1 MPDFIQDAVFKRDI
15 FSETV
20 TGHFAGNPDARIIRR
35 IVSAAPWWAKP
46 LAWLL
51 ARREIRALKAVKGI
65 KGAPELLETD
75 RHGLF
80 RTWTDGAP
88 LHLARPA
95 DAEFYRDA
103 RRILRDMRRRNIT
116 HNDLAK
122 PQNWLMT
129 PDGSAAVIDFQLA
142 SLHRRRNWRF
152 RLMAYEDLRHL
163 LKQKRSFAPHL
174 LTPKEKH
181 ILATKSLPARIWLKT
196 VKPVYNAV
204 TRGLFRWSDGEGTGD
219 RLDNE
224 GPAIIA
230 ALTSAPG
237 VSAAALCVYAQPA
250 KGAGIYAFAEGKR
263 VTAQQLRAALGT
275 LKVENLQPVAALP
288 RREDGSV
295 RDDLLRLVA
304 LNQMTELDAV
314 LTREPELKPV
324 MRPIIAGRLNFTD
337 RRDVKAEGRV
347 STTPP
352 DSS

>member
-1 MPDFIQDAVFKRDI
+1 MADFIQDAVFKRDI

-20 TGHFAGNPDARIIRR
+20 TGHFAGSPDTRIIRR

-46 LAWLL
+46 VAWLL
-51 ARREIRALKAVKGI
+51 ARREIRALRAVKGI
-65 KGAPELLETD
+65 QGAPDLIETD

-95 DAEFYRDA
+95 HAEFYSDA

-129 PDGSAAVIDFQLA
+129 PDGRAAVIDFQLA

-224 GPAIIA
+224 GPAILS
-230 ALTSAPG
+230 ALKSVPG
-237 VSAAALCVYAQPA
+237 VSDAALCVYAQPA
-250 KGAGIYAFAEGKR
+250 KGAGIYAFAEAEDAS
-263 VTAQQLRAALGT
+263 VQSLRAALGA
-275 LKVENLQPVAALP
+275 LNVENLQPVPALP
-288 RREDGSV
+288 RRADGSV

-304 LNQMTELDAV
+304 LNQMTELDAA
-314 LTREPELKPV
+314 LTREPELKAL
-324 MRPIIAGRLNFTD
+324 MWPIIAGRLNFTD
-337 RRDVKAEGRV
+337 RRVVKAEGRRPL
-347 STTPP
+347 TPP
-352 DSS
+352 SSF

>member
-1 MPDFIQDAVFKRDI
+1 MTDFIQDAVFKRDI

-20 TGHFAGNPDARIIRR
+20 TGHFAGSEGARVIRR

-51 ARREIRALKAVKGI
+51 ARREIRALRAVKGI
-65 KGAPELLETD
+65 KGAPDLLETD

-88 LHLARPA
+88 LHLARPSHA
-95 DAEFYRDA
+95 AFYRDA

-129 PDGSAAVIDFQLA
+129 PDGEAAVIDFQLA
-142 SLHRRRNWRF
+142 SLHKRRNWRF

-163 LKQKRSFAPHL
+163 LKQKRSFAPDL
-174 LTPKEKH
+174 LTAKEKR

-224 GPAIIA
+224 GPAILS
-230 ALTSAPG
+230 ALKSVPG
-237 VSAAALCVYAQPA
+237 VSDAALCVYAQPA
-250 KGAGIYAFAEGKR
+250 KGAGIYAFVEGKA
-263 VTAQQLRAALGT
+263 VTAQQLRAALGP
-275 LKVENLQPVAALP
+275 LKVENLQPVPALP
-288 RREDGSV
+288 RRPDGSV
-295 RDDLLRLVA
+295 REDLLRLVA
-304 LNQMTELDAV
+304 LNQMTELDAA
-314 LTREPELKPV
+314 LTHEPELKAL
-324 MRPIIAGRLNFTD
+324 MKPITAGRLNFTD
-337 RRDVKAEGRV
+337 RRDVKAEGRRAGL
-347 STTPP
+347 
-352 DSS
+352 